1 MTTETQD
8 IKNIIKT
15 GLLIVNDLASID
27 IEDIDMEKLEKLV
40 KRAKIIKNSKHWD
53 LK

>member
-15 GLLIVNDLASID
+15 GLLIVNDLAGID
-27 IEDIDMEKLEKLV
+27 MNNIDMEKLEKLV
-40 KRAKIIKNSKHWD
+40 NRAKTLKRSKHWD
-53 LK
+53 L